1 MSKKT
6 NTLLFILGATAFNIL
21 TTIIA
26 FLLLMVVYV
35 RLIMP
40 LFGENVETAETAT
53 AWGLPIIFILSIV
66 LSFLLYR
73 LILKLIMKK
82 YDLDKYFDPIFAR
95 RKK

>member
-26 FLLLMVVYV
+26 FILLFALYV
-35 RLIMP
+35 NFIMP
-40 LFGENVETAETAT
+40 LLSGYGESAA
-53 AWGLPIIFILSIV
+53 AWGLPVIFILSIV

-73 LILKLIMKK
+73 VVLKLIMKK
-82 YDLDKYFDPIFAR
+82 YDLDKYFDPIFGRR
-95 RKK
+95 RK